1 MQGKKEFSQRIYYNI
16 NLDSLIPEDHLLKR
30 LDKLVSFDFVRDI
43 TKDYYSHTGKPSIDP
58 VVLVKMLLVGYL
70 FDIRSE
76 RKLVEEIS
84 LNLAY
89 RWYIGYDLD
98 EVVPNHSIF
107 SKARIRFGKKLFLDI
122 FEQILIKCIELGMV
136 SKEGMLIDS
145 TIVKADASIQSL
157 MEVNISPEQYWKQL
171 NKGQKPKKILAGDFF
186 TGEVDKNKMG
196 KRRRDVNRVSLRKK
210 STTDP
215 DATLHYRPG
224 QGSNLSYK
232 AHVATDTNG
241 IITAVSASPSSLHD
255 IGAVPSLI
263 ESHEKILGVP
273 GWVAADTKYGSEECL
288 KYLQDKKIK
297 TAIKPET
304 KINKPGFFSRE
315 NFTYDKKRDCY
326 ICPNGKVLKRKAKNY
341 THNRIAYKSNKKDC
355 NQCPINEKCISG
367 KGNFRTISH
376 YDSPCYSK
384 ARGWYYS
391 GYGRALYKLRSTVIE
406 GIFGQAKTYHGMS
419 KARFR
424 GLVKVEIHFL
434 MTATA
439 LNLKKMA
446 RMLDVYDIKDRIAND
461 FTDFVQA
468 VKDVLWNLIKG
479 GFPSALNNRPNLLQS
494 PKLGPSPWSV

>member
-16 NLDSLIPEDHLLKR
+16 NLDSLVPEDHLLRR
-30 LDKLVSFDFVRDI
+30 LEKLVSFDFIRGI
-43 TKDYYSHTGKPSIDP
+43 TKSYYSHTGKPSIDP

-107 SKARIRFGKKLFLDI
+107 SKARVRFGKKLFLDI
-122 FEQILIKCIELGMV
+122 FEQILIKCMELGLV

-157 MEVNISPEQYWKQL
+157 VEVNISPEQYWKQL
-171 NKGQKPKKILAGDFF
+171 DKNQKPKKILAGDFF
-186 TGEVDKNKMG
+186 TGEVDKNKIG
-196 KRRRDVNRVSLRKK
+196 KRRRDTNRISIRKK

-215 DATLHYRPG
+215 DATLFYRPG
-224 QGSNLSYK
+224 AGSHLSYK
-232 AHVATDTNG
+232 AHIATDTNG

-263 ESHEKILGVP
+263 ESHEKMLGIP
-273 GWVAADTKYGSEECL
+273 NWIAADTKYGSEECL
-288 KYLQDKKIK
+288 KYLQDKNIK
-297 TAIKPET
+297 TAIRPET
-304 KINKPGFFSRE
+304 KSSKPDHFSKSR
-315 NFTYDKKRDCY
+315 FKYDNSTDCY
-326 ICPNGKVLKRKAKNY
+326 TCPNGKVLKRRAKNY

-355 NQCPINEKCISG
+355 NLCPVREKCISG
-367 KGNFRTISH
+367 KGNFRTVSH

-391 GYGRALYKLRSTVIE
+391 GYGRALYKLRGTVIE
-406 GIFGQAKTYHGMS
+406 GIFGQAKVYHDMARS
-419 KARFR
+419 KFR
-424 GLVKVEIHFL
+424 GLAKVEIQFL
-434 MTATA
+434 LTATA
-439 LNLKKMA
+439 LNLKKMVK
-446 RMLDVYDIKDRIAND
+446 MLDVYEVKTKISKK
-461 FTDFVQA
+461 FTDIIQV
-468 VKDVLWNLIKG
+468 VKDVLWNLINKEAIQV
-479 GFPSALNNRPNLLQS
+479 S
-494 PKLGPSPWSV
+494 